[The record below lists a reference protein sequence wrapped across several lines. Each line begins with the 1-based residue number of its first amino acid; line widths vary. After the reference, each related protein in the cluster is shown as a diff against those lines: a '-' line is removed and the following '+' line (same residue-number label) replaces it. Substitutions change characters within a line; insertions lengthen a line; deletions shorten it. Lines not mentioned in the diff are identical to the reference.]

1 MMNWNFKNL
10 LSHKS
15 FKRQIF
21 LKWSKALLNSQFL
34 RIKKWI
40 PKMFAVRCFL
50 QQLSSELSLKA
61 LHSTSFIYFTLKF
74 HWNAIIS
81 HSREKK
87 AETKRPKI
95 FLFFRL
101 QKLDCRIEE
110 GSIHDFFLWN
120 TQNFMNS
127 QNSPNPQFLQIQGY
141 LAVLSN
147 I

>member
-95 FLFFRL
+95 FNFLDYKSSTAGLKKDPFMIFFCGIHKTL
-101 QKLDCRIEE
+101 WILRIHR
-110 GSIHDFFLWN
+110 IH
-120 TQNFMNS
+120 NFS
-127 QNSPNPQFLQIQGY
+127 KFKDI
-141 LAVLSN
+141 
-147 I
+147 